1 MLEIITFI
9 GVFFVGACFTFVG
22 AMILWRNTFFQQHG
36 IKIYGR
42 IVDFSSETK
51 DSSRRLPIIE
61 YQFQAQ
67 KRRFV
72 DQFSGLMTPVKM
84 NQNIEI
90 YVFQSHLDTAMTVH
104 FIEEIKAV
112 GYIFTAI
119 GLVTCIVG
127 LVVANVYFKDGIELA
142 KISVAHPMF
151 YAELFFSIM
160 FFIAVIKAAS
170 AFSEIFKI
178 ALTGIPLEKNTDLVD
193 Q

>member
-1 MLEIITFI
+1 
-9 GVFFVGACFTFVG
+9 
-22 AMILWRNTFFQQHG
+22 
-36 IKIYGR
+36 
-42 IVDFSSETK
+42 
-51 DSSRRLPIIE
+51 
-61 YQFQAQ
+61 
-67 KRRFV
+67 
-72 DQFSGLMTPVKM
+72 MTPVKM

-127 LVVANVYFKDGIELA
+127 LVVVNVYFKDGIELA

-151 YAELFFSIM
+151 YAELSFSIM
-160 FFIAVIKAAS
+160 FFIAAIKAAS

-178 ALTGIPLEKNTDLVD
+178 ALTGIPLEKKHGFGRSISTGVKRNDESSLIKTEKLTIYKKRI
-193 Q
+193 